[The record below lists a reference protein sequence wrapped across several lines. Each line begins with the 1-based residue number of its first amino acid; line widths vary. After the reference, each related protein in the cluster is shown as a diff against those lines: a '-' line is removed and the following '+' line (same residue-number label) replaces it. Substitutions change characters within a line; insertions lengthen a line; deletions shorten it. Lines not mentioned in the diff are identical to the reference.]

1 MGRIWPYAWAFAIMC
16 IIYTICKVLGL
27 EWAAERAWLEVILFD
42 VVAVLIITSFFM
54 RKKIIAL
61 YETIRNGNGTDSVK
75 THCGKCSSPVLL

>member
-61 YETIRNGNGTDSVK
+61 YETIRKKLS
-75 THCGKCSSPVLL
+75 